1 MSKKVGR
8 KREKEREDVQ
18 LGILWDVGNHGCR
31 NIYLCIGLGLNG
43 TRWTL
48 EKREESRVKV
58 RCLGVAS

>member
-1 MSKKVGR
+1 MRKSGERGGR
-8 KREKEREDVQ
+8 RREDVQ
-18 LGILWDVGNHGCR
+18 LGILWGVVNHGCR